1 MPDKDGSTF
10 GPHRRRNNGGRGG
23 NSFNQPLCTFWNGA
37 TVGRDLW
44 SGKRRVEEKEMFR
57 PRRSFSRHGSSF
69 FGQTIFCLT
78 SPTVGMG
85 RGEKLKSEEACKK
98 NFESPNFRVSLAEKR
113 NDHKRKNATSFAW
126 HAKRKKRR
134 QTPHRHHPPAPPP
147 PAQCLPWR
155 VVSLFFD

>member
-1 MPDKDGSTF
+1 MGEGGEILSINLYAPFGTGRRLGVTF
-10 GPHRRRNNGGRGG
+10 GREKGEWR
-23 NSFNQPLCTFWNGA
+23 
-37 TVGRDLW
+37 
-44 SGKRRVEEKEMFR
+44 KEMFR
-57 PRRSFSRHGSSF
+57 PRRSFSRHVSSF

-126 HAKRKKRR
+126 HAEGRKEGKL
-134 QTPHRHHPPAPPP
+134 PIVIIHLPPP
-147 PAQCLPWR
+147 PSPMFALACCQL
-155 VVSLFFD
+155 VL

>member
-1 MPDKDGSTF
+1 MEVPSDHTGGGTMGEGGEILSINLYAPFGTGRRLGVTF
-10 GPHRRRNNGGRGG
+10 GREKGEWR
-23 NSFNQPLCTFWNGA
+23 
-37 TVGRDLW
+37 
-44 SGKRRVEEKEMFR
+44 KEMFR
-57 PRRSFSRHGSSF
+57 PRRSFSRHVSSF

-113 NDHKRKNATSFAW
+113 NDHKRKNATSFAR

-147 PAQCLPWR
+147 SPMFALACCQL
-155 VVSLFFD
+155 VL